1 MFNFYKKFLRKSW
14 AILHAFLSKP
24 KHFSKDILIM
34 QSYRPRQGCIT
45 KELWLKLIKHMK
57 LHLTGLEF
65 ESMFAT
71 KVEKCCLLNH

>member
-1 MFNFYKKFLRKSW
+1 
-14 AILHAFLSKP
+14 
-24 KHFSKDILIM
+24 M

-45 KELWLKLIKHMK
+45 KELWLKLIKHVK

-65 ESMFAT
+65 ERMFPT